1 MEVSVFFGDIIL
13 VGMKDFC
20 CAIKEETNKQKQVI
34 CQGVEVEKCWLLT
47 KERLFLFLSLLITFK
62 IVVNSLF
69 LCNFARK

>member
-1 MEVSVFFGDIIL
+1 MEVSFFWRHNFCWNEG
-13 VGMKDFC
+13 FC